1 MSLLAR
7 GSQAA
12 DSPWAESAERGHSL
26 LGVLRGETP
35 WAGYRG
41 GALIGT
47 GQSPG
52 PRQSPQLRKAKRV
65 VIVGYNRSAYYR
77 PHAPASFFS
86 LPSSLSETFGARGR
100 RMGRDHPALGA
111 PRSWKRP
118 WPHGRAG
125 EGDGT
130 ARFSP
135 IPIADASCHGLK
147 SQGNEGKGKGRNDEH
162 SVPVLRRGDQID
174 WPDYKERNRSPVS
187 RLIRPWGIILL
198 RSVPP
203 RHQAGHKAS
212 SSTASRSALH
222 RGSFGSSR
230 I

>member
-12 DSPWAESAERGHSL
+12 DSPWAESAERGRSL

-65 VIVGYNRSAYYR
+65 VIVGYNRPAFLL

-86 LPSSLSETFGARGR
+86 LLSSLSATSGATGR
-100 RMGRDHPALGA
+100 CMGRDHPALGA
-111 PRSWKRP
+111 PRSWTRL

-125 EGDGT
+125 EGNGT
-130 ARFSP
+130 ARISP
-135 IPIADASCHGLK
+135 IPIADAPCHGLK
-147 SQGNEGKGKGRNDEH
+147 SQGNEGKGERRNDVH
-162 SVPVLRRGDQID
+162 SVPVLRRGNQKE
-174 WPDYKERNRSPVS
+174 WPGFKEKIGSTVS
-187 RLIRPWGIILL
+187 RLIRARRITLR
-198 RSVPP
+198 RSVQP
-203 RHQAGHKAS
+203 RRQAGHTAS
-212 SSTASRSALH
+212 SSTASRSAL
-222 RGSFGSSR
+222 RMG
-230 I
+230 

>member
-86 LPSSLSETFGARGR
+86 LPSSLSETFGAMGR

-111 PRSWKRP
+111 PRSWKAALAARS
-118 WPHGRAG
+118 GRRR
-125 EGDGT
+125 EWD
-130 ARFSP
+130 
-135 IPIADASCHGLK
+135 
-147 SQGNEGKGKGRNDEH
+147 SQ
-162 SVPVLRRGDQID
+162 
-174 WPDYKERNRSPVS
+174 
-187 RLIRPWGIILL
+187 IL
-198 RSVPP
+198 PNP
-203 RHQAGHKAS
+203 
-212 SSTASRSALH
+212 H
-222 RGSFGSSR
+222 RGRLLSR
-230 I
+230 PQITGK

>member
-26 LGVLRGETP
+26 LRVLRGETP

-65 VIVGYNRSAYYR
+65 VIVGYNRPAYYR
-77 PHAPASFFS
+77 PPVPTPFFS
-86 LPSSLSETFGARGR
+86 LLSSLSATSGATVLEYGSESS
-100 RMGRDHPALGA
+100 DVGA
-111 PRSWKRP
+111 PRLWKWP

-130 ARFSP
+130 ARISI
-135 IPIADASCHGLK
+135 IPSQTHPVTASYYK
-147 SQGNEGKGKGRNDEH
+147 EMKGKRNDMH
-162 SVPVLRRGDQID
+162 SESVLRRGDQID
-174 WPDYKERNRSPVS
+174 WPDYKERNR
-187 RLIRPWGIILL
+187 
-198 RSVPP
+198 
-203 RHQAGHKAS
+203 
-212 SSTASRSALH
+212 
-222 RGSFGSSR
+222 
-230 I
+230 

>member
-1 MSLLAR
+1 MSLPAR

-12 DSPWAESAERGHSL
+12 DSPWAESAERGRSL

-65 VIVGYNRSAYYR
+65 VIVGYNRPAFLS
-77 PHAPASFFS
+77 PHAPASSFPF
-86 LPSSLSETFGARGR
+86 LPLSETSGATGR
-100 RMGRDHPALGA
+100 RMGRGHPALGA
-111 PRSWKRP
+111 PRSRKRP
-118 WPHGRAG
+118 RPLGRAG

-130 ARFSP
+130 ARISP
-135 IPIADASCHGLK
+135 IPIADALCHGLK

-162 SVPVLRRGDQID
+162 SVPVLCCGDQID

-187 RLIRPWGIILL
+187 RQIRPWGIILL

>member
-65 VIVGYNRSAYYR
+65 VIVGYNRPAYFR

-86 LPSSLSETFGARGR
+86 LPSNLSATSGATGRCMGSESSGAGGSEVVEAALAARSGRRREWDSQILPNPHRGR
-100 RMGRDHPALGA
+100 LL
-111 PRSWKRP
+111 SRP
-118 WPHGRAG
+118 QI
-125 EGDGT
+125 T
-130 ARFSP
+130 
-135 IPIADASCHGLK
+135 
-147 SQGNEGKGKGRNDEH
+147 GK
-162 SVPVLRRGDQID
+162 
-174 WPDYKERNRSPVS
+174 
-187 RLIRPWGIILL
+187 
-198 RSVPP
+198 
-203 RHQAGHKAS
+203 
-212 SSTASRSALH
+212 
-222 RGSFGSSR
+222 
-230 I
+230 

>member
-35 WAGYRG
+35 RAGYRG

-65 VIVGYNRSAYYR
+65 VIVGYNRPAFLS

-86 LPSSLSETFGARGR
+86 LLSFLSLTFGATGR
-100 RMGRDHPALGA
+100 RMGRVIRQLGF
-111 PRSWKRP
+111 RGQGSGLSRT
-118 WPHGRAG
+118 
-125 EGDGT
+125 DG
-130 ARFSP
+130 
-135 IPIADASCHGLK
+135 
-147 SQGNEGKGKGRNDEH
+147 QGKGVGQPESPQSPSQTPPVTASDHREMKGRGKGGMT
-162 SVPVLRRGDQID
+162 VIP
-174 WPDYKERNRSPVS
+174 S
-187 RLIRPWGIILL
+187 RFGAVGIKKTGLL
-198 RSVPP
+198 SKRETDRLCP
-203 RHQAGHKAS
+203 G
-212 SSTASRSALH
+212 
-222 RGSFGSSR
+222 
-230 I
+230 

>member
-12 DSPWAESAERGHSL
+12 DSPWAESAERGRSL

-65 VIVGYNRSAYYR
+65 VIVGYNRPAYFR

-86 LPSSLSETFGARGR
+86 LPSRLSGTSGATGR
-100 RMGRDHPALGA
+100 RMGRGHPAPGLRGRGSGLG
-111 PRSWKRP
+111 
-118 WPHGRAG
+118 PHGRAG
-125 EGDGT
+125 EGNGT
-130 ARFSP
+130 ARISP
-135 IPIADASCHGLK
+135 IPIVDASCHGLK

-162 SVPVLRRGDQID
+162 SVPLLRRGDQID

-198 RSVPP
+198 RTVPP

>member
-1 MSLLAR
+1 M
-7 GSQAA
+7 
-12 DSPWAESAERGHSL
+12 
-26 LGVLRGETP
+26 LGVPRRQTVPGRRVQREVARCSGFPGVKLR
-35 WAGYRG
+35 AGYRG

-65 VIVGYNRSAYYR
+65 VIVGYNRPAFLS

-125 EGDGT
+125 EGNGT
-130 ARFSP
+130 ARFFP

-187 RLIRPWGIILL
+187 RLIRSRRITLQ
-198 RSVPP
+198 RSAQP
-203 RHQAGHKAS
+203 RRQAGHAAS
-212 SSTASRSALH
+212 SSTASREASH

>member
-86 LPSSLSETFGARGR
+86 LPSSLSETFGAMGR

-125 EGDGT
+125 EGNGT

-147 SQGNEGKGKGRNDEH
+147 SQGNEGKGEGRNDEH

-174 WPDYKERNRSPVS
+174 WPAYKERNRSPVS
-187 RLIRPWGIILL
+187 RLIRQGRITLQ
-198 RSVPP
+198 RSVQP
-203 RHQAGHKAS
+203 RHQVGHEAS
-212 SSTASRSALH
+212 SSTAFR
-222 RGSFGSSR
+222 
-230 I
+230 

>member
-52 PRQSPQLRKAKRV
+52 SRQSPQLRKAKRV
-65 VIVGYNRSAYYR
+65 VIVGYNRPAFLS

-86 LPSSLSETFGARGR
+86 LCSSLSAASGATAVVWVG
-100 RMGRDHPALGA
+100 DLPALGLQGR
-111 PRSWKRP
+111 RSGL
-118 WPHGRAG
+118 GRTVG
-125 EGDGT
+125 QGKGMGQPKSPQSPSRTPPVT
-130 ARFSP
+130 ASNHREM
-135 IPIADASCHGLK
+135 K
-147 SQGNEGKGKGRNDEH
+147 GKGKG
-162 SVPVLRRGDQID
+162 GMMCI
-174 WPDYKERNRSPVS
+174 
-187 RLIRPWGIILL
+187 
-198 RSVPP
+198 
-203 RHQAGHKAS
+203 
-212 SSTASRSALH
+212 TSRSCVVGIKKNGLASK
-222 RGSFGSSR
+222 RESNSPCPG
-230 I
+230 

>member
-41 GALIGT
+41 SALIGT

-65 VIVGYNRSAYYR
+65 VIVGYNRPAFLS
-77 PHAPASFFS
+77 PHAPVSFFS
-86 LPSSLSETFGARGR
+86 LPSSLSAASGATDR
-100 RMGRDHPALGA
+100 RMGRSHPALGA

-118 WPHGRAG
+118 WPHGRVG
-125 EGDGT
+125 EGNGT
-130 ARFSP
+130 ARISP

-147 SQGNEGKGKGRNDEH
+147 SQGNEGKGEGRNDEH
-162 SVPVLRRGDQID
+162 SIPILRRGDQID
-174 WPDYKERNRSPVS
+174 WPAYKERNRSPVS
-187 RLIRPWGIILL
+187 RLIRQGRITLQ
-198 RSVPP
+198 RSVQP
-203 RHQAGHKAS
+203 RHQVGHEAS
-212 SSTASRSALH
+212 SSTAFR
-222 RGSFGSSR
+222 
-230 I
+230 

>member
-12 DSPWAESAERGHSL
+12 DSPWAESAERSHSL

-65 VIVGYNRSAYYR
+65 VIVGYNRPAYYR

-86 LPSSLSETFGARGR
+86 LPSNLSATSGATDR
-100 RMGRDHPALGA
+100 RMGRDHPALGL
-111 PRSWKRP
+111 R
-118 WPHGRAG
+118 GRG
-125 EGDGT
+125 SGLGRTVGQEKGMGQPDSPQSPLRTPPVT
-130 ARFSP
+130 ASNHR
-135 IPIADASCHGLK
+135 
-147 SQGNEGKGKGRNDEH
+147 EMKGR
-162 SVPVLRRGDQID
+162 G
-174 WPDYKERNRSPVS
+174 KEGMTSIP
-187 RLIRPWGIILL
+187 
-198 RSVPP
+198 
-203 RHQAGHKAS
+203 
-212 SSTASRSALH
+212 SRSCVV
-222 RGSFGSSR
+222 G
-230 I
+230 IK

>member
-65 VIVGYNRSAYYR
+65 VIVGYNRPAFLS

-86 LPSSLSETFGARGR
+86 LCSSLSAASGATGR
-100 RMGRDHPALGA
+100 RMGRESSGAGA
-111 PRSWKRP
+111 PRSWKRL
-118 WPHGRAG
+118 WPHGRTG

-130 ARFSP
+130 ARISP
-135 IPIADASCHGLK
+135 IPVADAPCHGLK
-147 SQGNEGKGKGRNDEH
+147 SQGNEGKGEGRDDVH
-162 SVPVLRRGDQID
+162 SVPVLRRRDQKE
-174 WPDYKERNRSPVS
+174 WPGFKEKNRQTVS
-187 RLIRPWGIILL
+187 RLIRQRGIILL
-198 RSVPP
+198 LSVQP
-203 RHQAGHKAS
+203 RRQAGHTAS
-212 SSTASRSALH
+212 SSKTSRSA
-222 RGSFGSSR
+222 SR
-230 I
+230 KG

>member
-35 WAGYRG
+35 WAGSRG

-65 VIVGYNRSAYYR
+65 VIVGYNRPAFLS

-86 LPSSLSETFGARGR
+86 LCSSLSAASGATGR
-100 RMGRDHPALGA
+100 RMGRGSSGAGA
-111 PRSWKRP
+111 PRSWKRL
-118 WPHGRAG
+118 GRTVG
-125 EGDGT
+125 
-130 ARFSP
+130 
-135 IPIADASCHGLK
+135 
-147 SQGNEGKGKGRNDEH
+147 QGKGMGQPESPQSPSRTPPVTASDYRKMKGRGKGGMTFI
-162 SVPVLRRGDQID
+162 P
-174 WPDYKERNRSPVS
+174 S
-187 RLIRPWGIILL
+187 RFGAVGIKKTGLL
-198 RSVPP
+198 SKRETDRLCP
-203 RHQAGHKAS
+203 G
-212 SSTASRSALH
+212 
-222 RGSFGSSR
+222 
-230 I
+230 

>member
-86 LPSSLSETFGARGR
+86 LPSSLSETFGAMGR

-125 EGDGT
+125 EGNGT

-147 SQGNEGKGKGRNDEH
+147 SQGNEGKGKRRDDVH
-162 SVPVLRRGDQID
+162 YVPILRRRDQKE
-174 WPDYKERNRSPVS
+174 WPGFKEKNESTVS
-187 RLIRPWGIILL
+187 RLIRPRRITLQQ
-198 RSVPP
+198 SVQP
-203 RHQAGHKAS
+203 RRQVGHTAS
-212 SSTASRSALH
+212 SLTAFRLASH
-222 RGSFGSSR
+222 RGSFESSR
-230 I
+230 T

>member
-41 GALIGT
+41 SALIGT

-65 VIVGYNRSAYYR
+65 VIVGYNRPAFLS
-77 PHAPASFFS
+77 PHAPVSFFS
-86 LPSSLSETFGARGR
+86 LPSSLSAASGATDR
-100 RMGRDHPALGA
+100 RMGRSHPALGA

-118 WPHGRAG
+118 WPHGRVG
-125 EGDGT
+125 EGNGT

-147 SQGNEGKGKGRNDEH
+147 SQGNEGKGEGRNDEH

-174 WPDYKERNRSPVS
+174 WPAYKERNRSPVS
-187 RLIRPWGIILL
+187 RLIRQGRITLQ
-198 RSVPP
+198 RSVQP
-203 RHQAGHKAS
+203 RHQVGHEAS
-212 SSTASRSALH
+212 SSTAFR
-222 RGSFGSSR
+222 
-230 I
+230 

>member
-7 GSQAA
+7 GFQAA
-12 DSPWAESAERGHSL
+12 DSPWAESAERGRSL

-86 LPSSLSETFGARGR
+86 LPSSLSDTFGAMGR

-125 EGDGT
+125 EGNGT
-130 ARFSP
+130 ARISP
-135 IPIADASCHGLK
+135 IPIADAPVTASNHREMKGR
-147 SQGNEGKGKGRNDEH
+147 GKGGMTCIP
-162 SVPVLRRGDQID
+162 S
-174 WPDYKERNRSPVS
+174 
-187 RLIRPWGIILL
+187 
-198 RSVPP
+198 
-203 RHQAGHKAS
+203 
-212 SSTASRSALH
+212 
-222 RGSFGSSR
+222 GSCVVE
-230 I
+230 IK

>member
-65 VIVGYNRSAYYR
+65 VIVGYNRSAYFR

-86 LPSSLSETFGARGR
+86 LPSNLSAASGATDR
-100 RMGRDHPALGA
+100 RMGRGHPAPGLRGRGSDLG
-111 PRSWKRP
+111 RSVGQEKGMGQPESPQSSSRTLSV
-118 WPHGRAG
+118 
-125 EGDGT
+125 T
-130 ARFSP
+130 ASNHR
-135 IPIADASCHGLK
+135 
-147 SQGNEGKGKGRNDEH
+147 EMKGRE
-162 SVPVLRRGDQID
+162 
-174 WPDYKERNRSPVS
+174 KEGMTSIP
-187 RLIRPWGIILL
+187 
-198 RSVPP
+198 
-203 RHQAGHKAS
+203 
-212 SSTASRSALH
+212 SRSCVV
-222 RGSFGSSR
+222 G
-230 I
+230 IK

>member
-12 DSPWAESAERGHSL
+12 DSPWAESAERGHLL

-86 LPSSLSETFGARGR
+86 LPSSLSETFGAMGRLWVGIIRRWGLRGR
-100 RMGRDHPALGA
+100 GSGLGRTVGQEKGMGQPDSPQSPSRTP
-111 PRSWKRP
+111 PV
-118 WPHGRAG
+118 
-125 EGDGT
+125 T
-130 ARFSP
+130 ASNHR
-135 IPIADASCHGLK
+135 
-147 SQGNEGKGKGRNDEH
+147 EMKGR
-162 SVPVLRRGDQID
+162 G
-174 WPDYKERNRSPVS
+174 KEEMTSIP
-187 RLIRPWGIILL
+187 
-198 RSVPP
+198 
-203 RHQAGHKAS
+203 
-212 SSTASRSALH
+212 SRSCVV
-222 RGSFGSSR
+222 G
-230 I
+230 IK

>member
-65 VIVGYNRSAYYR
+65 VIVGYNR
-77 PHAPASFFS
+77 PAFLLPARSRLLLS
-86 LPSSLSETFGARGR
+86 LLSSLSATSGATGR
-100 RMGRDHPALGA
+100 RMGRDHPALGLLG
-111 PRSWKRP
+111 RGSGL

-125 EGDGT
+125 EGNGT
-130 ARFSP
+130 ARIPP
-135 IPIADASCHGLK
+135 IPIADAPCHGLK
-147 SQGNEGKGKGRNDEH
+147 SQGNEGKGKGGMTCIPSRPCVVGIKKNGLA
-162 SVPVLRRGDQID
+162 SKR
-174 WPDYKERNRSPVS
+174 KTNRPC
-187 RLIRPWGIILL
+187 PG
-198 RSVPP
+198 
-203 RHQAGHKAS
+203 
-212 SSTASRSALH
+212 
-222 RGSFGSSR
+222 
-230 I
+230 

>member
-41 GALIGT
+41 SALIGT

-65 VIVGYNRSAYYR
+65 VIVGYNRPAYFR

-86 LPSSLSETFGARGR
+86 LPSRLSGTSGATGR
-100 RMGRDHPALGA
+100 RMGRGHPAPGLGVMEA
-111 PRSWKRP
+111 ALGHTVGQEKGMGQPESPQSPSWTP
-118 WPHGRAG
+118 PV
-125 EGDGT
+125 T
-130 ARFSP
+130 ASNHR
-135 IPIADASCHGLK
+135 
-147 SQGNEGKGKGRNDEH
+147 EMKGR
-162 SVPVLRRGDQID
+162 G
-174 WPDYKERNRSPVS
+174 KEGMTSIP
-187 RLIRPWGIILL
+187 
-198 RSVPP
+198 
-203 RHQAGHKAS
+203 
-212 SSTASRSALH
+212 SRSCVV
-222 RGSFGSSR
+222 G
-230 I
+230 IK

>member
-12 DSPWAESAERGHSL
+12 DSPWAESAERGPSL
-26 LGVLRGETP
+26 LWVPRGETP

-41 GALIGT
+41 RALIGT

-65 VIVGYNRSAYYR
+65 VIVGYNRPAFLS
-77 PHAPASFFS
+77 PHAPVSFFS
-86 LPSSLSETFGARGR
+86 LPSSLSAASGATDR
-100 RMGRDHPALGA
+100 RMGRSHPALGA

-118 WPHGRAG
+118 WPHGRVG
-125 EGDGT
+125 EGNGT

-187 RLIRPWGIILL
+187 RLIRPWRITLQ
-198 RSVPP
+198 RSVQP
-203 RHQAGHKAS
+203 RHQVGHEAS
-212 SSTASRSALH
+212 SSTAFR
-222 RGSFGSSR
+222 
-230 I
+230 

>member
-65 VIVGYNRSAYYR
+65 VIVGYNRPAFLS

-86 LPSSLSETFGARGR
+86 LPSSLSATTGATGR
-100 RMGRDHPALGA
+100 RMGRGHPALGA
-111 PRSWKRP
+111 PRSRKRP
-118 WPHGRAG
+118 WPLGRAG

-130 ARFSP
+130 ARISP
-135 IPIADASCHGLK
+135 IPIADALCHSLK
-147 SQGNEGKGKGRNDEH
+147 SQGNKGKGKGRNDKH
-162 SVPVLRRGDQID
+162 SVPDLCCGG
-174 WPDYKERNRSPVS
+174 K
-187 RLIRPWGIILL
+187 
-198 RSVPP
+198 
-203 RHQAGHKAS
+203 
-212 SSTASRSALH
+212 
-222 RGSFGSSR
+222 
-230 I
+230 